1 MYSNQSPQTAYQQFY
16 NNMPSYPQTNQPL
29 PDKQAMVEKYPL
41 QLWVA
46 ARAGMSLTCA
56 ADLNVPG
63 EGDTKNSPM
72 EMHTGYSVFRMA
84 IASSEKGS
92 VVANIPANDIPYL
105 LNQYQ
110 FQRNIL
116 NRQAMSKPNTPAYT
130 VPIKERNCKNRT
142 AAEVVQMENG
152 LNILTNARKFFA
164 ANLDRYPKNKQMVE
178 AIDEALYLYQSHRLS
193 QTINLPPLYSS
204 PVKPKS
210 TADKNN
216 RRTAYSISISGSSS
230 LSVDWTFEIFNC
242 KAFLR
247 DMGKLKTVD
256 VEHAEDK
263 RTLTFKVTQQEMD
276 LFIYRLQSTLENF
289 ERMNFSGQYKI
300 AKKHVKYSR
309 EVPV

>member
-1 MYSNQSPQTAYQQFY
+1 
-16 NNMPSYPQTNQPL
+16 
-29 PDKQAMVEKYPL
+29 
-41 QLWVA
+41 
-46 ARAGMSLTCA
+46 
-56 ADLNVPG
+56 
-63 EGDTKNSPM
+63 
-72 EMHTGYSVFRMA
+72 
-84 IASSEKGS
+84 
-92 VVANIPANDIPYL
+92 
-105 LNQYQ
+105 
-110 FQRNIL
+110 
-116 NRQAMSKPNTPAYT
+116 
-130 VPIKERNCKNRT
+130 
-142 AAEVVQMENG
+142 
-152 LNILTNARKFFA
+152 
-164 ANLDRYPKNKQMVE
+164 MVE

-300 AKKHVKYSR
+300 AKNKLRFFSYKKKSFPFCHIIKEKQKGENKCIVISLRRQHISSFIITCHLILKTTNR
-309 EVPV
+309 FQVNRLW

>member
-16 NNMPSYPQTNQPL
+16 NNMPSYPQNNQQVPG
-29 PDKQAMVEKYPL
+29 KQTMVEKYPL
-41 QLWVA
+41 QIWVA

-72 EMHTGYSVFRMA
+72 ELHTGYSVFRMA

-164 ANLDRYPKNKQMVE
+164 ANLDRYPKNKQMV
-178 AIDEALYLYQSHRLS
+178 
-193 QTINLPPLYSS
+193 
-204 PVKPKS
+204 
-210 TADKNN
+210 
-216 RRTAYSISISGSSS
+216 
-230 LSVDWTFEIFNC
+230 
-242 KAFLR
+242 
-247 DMGKLKTVD
+247 
-256 VEHAEDK
+256 
-263 RTLTFKVTQQEMD
+263 
-276 LFIYRLQSTLENF
+276 
-289 ERMNFSGQYKI
+289 
-300 AKKHVKYSR
+300 
-309 EVPV
+309 

>member
-1 MYSNQSPQTAYQQFY
+1 MKN
-16 NNMPSYPQTNQPL
+16 
-29 PDKQAMVEKYPL
+29 
-41 QLWVA
+41 
-46 ARAGMSLTCA
+46 GM
-56 ADLNVPG
+56 
-63 EGDTKNSPM
+63 
-72 EMHTGYSVFRMA
+72 
-84 IASSEKGS
+84 
-92 VVANIPANDIPYL
+92 
-105 LNQYQ
+105 
-110 FQRNIL
+110 
-116 NRQAMSKPNTPAYT
+116 
-130 VPIKERNCKNRT
+130 
-142 AAEVVQMENG
+142 
-152 LNILTNARKFFA
+152 NILTNARKFFA
-164 ANLDRYPKNKQMVE
+164 ANLDRYQKNQQMVE

-300 AKKHVKYSR
+300 AKKHIKYSR
-309 EVPV
+309 EMPV